1 MSDFISKVNQDFEFS
16 NKPVEAYLDELNL
29 FLSKELETTD
39 SETRESLCNIVTEHV
54 KSFFDAK
61 GINNV
66 IVEGEIELNPN
77 DYLIHRVNLV
87 YENNDVWVIDLTSK
101 QIPDLKDKNF
111 ITQKLPNNKE
121 GIKKYLH
128 ETYNWYFKESE
139 NDISLNSLKD

>member
-61 GINNV
+61 GIDNV
-66 IVEGEIELNPN
+66 ILEGDIELNPN

-101 QIPDLKDKNF
+101 QIPCLKDKNYVV
-111 ITQKLPNNKE
+111 QKLSNTQDN
-121 GIKKYLH
+121 IKKFLK
-128 ETYNWYFKESE
+128 ETYNWY
-139 NDISLNSLKD
+139 LKK